1 MNARLLFTEV
11 QSTAARL
18 SLKKK
23 NRLTIASPNGTKG
36 AHFGPGWSFGA
47 FGHPATQSLNPPIT
61 HHFLYLEEK
70 TMIQKSI
77 FLFTCCLACFAAFG
91 QQVADT
97 AFTFPINKPMYPKGA
112 GPVITLD
119 EAHFNFHTLD
129 GRYYTFGKL
138 LESDGY
144 VLRPGREPFNP
155 ASLSKTRI
163 LVIANALAD
172 NGPWRLPT
180 RPAFTEQ
187 EAEAVQT
194 WVKAGGRLFLIADH
208 MPFPAA
214 AAPIASVF
222 GFNLINGFAMRRDN
236 RPEYFTRQ
244 GENLTSN
251 PITNGRNKSE
261 QIDSIRF
268 FTGQGFIA
276 PKAATPI
283 CVLGPEYDVLLP
295 TVAWEFGDTT
305 AVISGRQ
312 LVNGA
317 MMTYGKGRIVVMG
330 EAAMFSAQL
339 AGAQRQKMGMNAP
352 DARQNPQ
359 FLLNI
364 IHWLDEKL

>member
-1 MNARLLFTEV
+1 MIPSHPGYFTTHSRKEILSRLLQLDSLFKAK
-11 QSTAARL
+11 SMMKKPIFIL
-18 SLKKK
+18 S
-23 NRLTIASPNGTKG
+23 
-36 AHFGPGWSFGA
+36 FSFIFFSA
-47 FGHPATQSLNPPIT
+47 FS
-61 HHFLYLEEK
+61 
-70 TMIQKSI
+70 
-77 FLFTCCLACFAAFG
+77 

-97 AFTFPINKPMYPKGA
+97 AFTFNINKQMYPKGA

-144 VLRPGREPFNP
+144 VLRAGRESFSA

-163 LVIANALAD
+163 LVIANALPD

-180 RPAFTEQ
+180 RPAFTGK

-194 WVKAGGRLFLIADH
+194 WVMAGGRLFLIADH

-214 AAPIASVF
+214 AAPVASAF
-222 GFNLINGFAMRRDN
+222 GFNLINGFAMRKDN
-236 RPEYFTRQ
+236 QPEYFTHRS
-244 GENLTSN
+244 GNLMSN
-251 PITNGRNKSE
+251 PITKGRDKSE
-261 QIDSIRF
+261 RIDSIRV

-276 PKAATPI
+276 PKEAAPI
-283 CVLGPEYDVLLP
+283 TLLGPEYDVLLP
-295 TVAWEFGDTT
+295 AVAWEFGDST
-305 AVISGRQ
+305 AIISGRQ

-317 MMTYGKGRIVVMG
+317 MMSYGKGRIVVMG

-339 AGAQRQKMGMNAP
+339 AGAQRQKMGMNSP

-364 IHWLDEKL
+364 IHWLDGKL